1 MKKLTAILLLVL
13 APVLGAA
20 ASDSTPAAPAQ
31 ALSLDQCLAVA
42 TDHQPAL
49 MAAQAGVKAA
59 TEAVG
64 EARAPYFPQVDVSA
78 GYHRFQ
84 KRAFFPSGLSFGAGS
99 LPTEI
104 GPLTDWTAGLS
115 SRFTVFDFGA
125 RKAGLKAAE
134 ARRAG
139 AEAEASA
146 TTADVR
152 LSVQK
157 AFYSLAAAQDLQVVA
172 EKNLSRA
179 EEHLK
184 LAQVRRAAGAVPQAD
199 VLRMQAEVANAQL
212 QLISMQSQVRI
223 STGRLNTTMGL
234 AAETPL
240 QIALEP
246 ALPSPPHQ
254 ADLGAAI
261 EQALAR
267 RPELTAA
274 EKRTAAARAALSGA
288 RASRAPKVFADASYG
303 WNDTQWT
310 PETKEWQAGL
320 SVDMPIFDAG
330 SRKSRVARSQADVA
344 REEASLE
351 NQRLQIR
358 QEVWAAA
365 AELDRSW
372 ASIAANQAAV
382 KASAESMRVMQT
394 RYENGAAV
402 ITDLLDTQT
411 ALARAEA
418 SLAGARWDY
427 MIARAVYDR
436 ATGNK
441 P

>member
-1 MKKLTAILLLVL
+1 MKKLTAILLVAL
-13 APVLGAA
+13 APVLGTAA
-20 ASDSTPAAPAQ
+20 IDPTPATASAP
-31 ALSLDQCLAVA
+31 LTLDQCLAIA

-49 MAAQAGVKAA
+49 MAAQAGVNAA
-59 TEAVG
+59 TQAVG
-64 EARAPYFPQVDVSA
+64 EARAPYFPQVDVNA

-84 KRAFFPSGLSFGAGS
+84 KRAFFPSGLSFGSGA
-99 LPTEI
+99 LPTQI

-134 ARRAG
+134 ARKVG

-146 TTADVR
+146 TASDVR
-152 LSVQK
+152 LSVEK
-157 AFYSLAAAQDLQVVA
+157 AFYTLAAAQDLQTVA
-172 EKNLSRA
+172 EKNLARTR
-179 EEHLK
+179 EHLK
-184 LAQVRRAAGAVPQAD
+184 LAEVRRAAGAVPQAD
-199 VLRMQAEVANAQL
+199 VLRMQAEVANAEL

-223 STGRLNTTMGL
+223 STGRLNTAMGL

-240 QIALEP
+240 QIALMSDPPTPP
-246 ALPSPPHQ
+246 AK
-254 ADLGAAI
+254 ADLGTAI

-274 EKRTAAARAALSGA
+274 EKRTDAARAALTAA
-288 RASRAPKVFADASYG
+288 RASRAPRLFADAAYG
-303 WNDTQWT
+303 WNDTVWT

-320 SVDMPIFDAG
+320 SIDMPLFDAG
-330 SRKSRVARSQADVA
+330 SRQYRVARSRADVA
-344 REEASLE
+344 REEAVVE

-365 AELDRSW
+365 AEVDRSW
-372 ASIAANQAAV
+372 ASIAANQAAL

-418 SLAGARWDY
+418 SLAGAKWDY
-427 MIARAVYDR
+427 MIARATYER
-436 ATGNK
+436 AIGGK